1 MALWKKKYG
10 ALKLAVCRLV
20 RAERN
25 PDSTLLGVHGVVL
38 FLFPLNGPYDQNY
51 GLSYLLPSPGRGV
64 HIGV

>member
-1 MALWKKKYG
+1 MYERCLVGGLFYI
-10 ALKLAVCRLV
+10 AVCRLV

-25 PDSTLLGVHGVVL
+25 PDSTLLGVHEVVL

-51 GLSYLLPSPGRGV
+51 GPSYLLPSPGRGV